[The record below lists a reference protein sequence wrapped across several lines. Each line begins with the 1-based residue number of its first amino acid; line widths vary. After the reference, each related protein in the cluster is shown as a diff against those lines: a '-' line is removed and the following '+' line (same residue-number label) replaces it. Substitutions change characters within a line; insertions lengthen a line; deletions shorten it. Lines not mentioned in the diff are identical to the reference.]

1 MKLKPGPRLRTILLS
16 AILLSTIF
24 LSICLQSRDSA
35 RAEELVAP
43 DRIGRAEAPKSF
55 SFRLLTVHSNN
66 NAEPKFAAGMA
77 ALYEKYARHHPDWR
91 VSIQLMS
98 LQIPQE
104 HARLLEQARN
114 GTAPDCSAVDS
125 FEVPLFIHQ
134 GVLKPIEQYFTRE
147 EIDDLFPFIR
157 PIVSDADGH
166 IYAWWWTTD
175 LRLLY
180 RNTALVPDAP
190 QTWGEVRDAAV
201 TAKRKAGPGVD
212 GLLFNGGRN
221 ETTMIDFLPQFWAQG
236 GKLVDET
243 GNPVFGQEPNRTYL
257 LNAIAYYR
265 DLIKSGASPAR
276 VASIGNYDDLTA
288 AAIAGSTALMVNG
301 DWAVGQMQVAM
312 KPEAFATW
320 AISMLPGPTADRRS
334 TASGGWTFV
343 SFSNDP
349 EKQRA
354 CMDLVRE
361 VYMGPANEILKRLP
375 TSQAAFDSMPMFRSE
390 TYLQIRQYLKQG
402 QARPGFPI
410 YTEISNQLQIAIS
423 GVLAGT
429 LTAEAAVDEAAAQ
442 VAKAAARRR

>member
-1 MKLKPGPRLRTILLS
+1 MRLKAGLRLS
-16 AILLSTIF
+16 AALLIG
-24 LSICLQSRDSA
+24 CLRGLDIA
-35 RAEELVAP
+35 RAEDLVGP
-43 DRIGRAEAPKSF
+43 DRIGRTDAPKSF
-55 SFRLLTVHSNN
+55 SFRVLTVHSNS

-77 ALYEKYARHHPDWR
+77 ALYEKYARNHPDWR
-91 VSIQLMS
+91 VNIELMS

-134 GVLKPIEQYFTRE
+134 GVLKPIEQYFNAQ
-147 EIDDLFPFIR
+147 EIDDLFPYVR
-157 PIVSDADGH
+157 PIVSDSAGH

-190 QTWGEVRDAAV
+190 ETWKQTTEAALA
-201 TAKRKAGPGVD
+201 AKQKAGPGVD

-221 ETTMIDFLPQFWAQG
+221 ETTMIDFLPLFWAQG
-236 GKLVDET
+236 GKLVDDA
-243 GNPVFGQEPNRTYL
+243 GAPVFGQEPNRTYL
-257 LNAIAYYR
+257 LKAIAHYQE
-265 DLIKSGASPAR
+265 LIKSGASPAR
-276 VASIGNYDDLTA
+276 VASISNYDDLTA
-288 AAIAGSTALMVNG
+288 AAIGGTTAMMVNG
-301 DWAVGQMQVAM
+301 DWALGQMQAAM
-312 KPEAFATW
+312 KPDAFGKW
-320 AISMLPGPTADRRS
+320 AISMPPGPSADQRS

-343 SFSNDP
+343 SFSKDT
-349 EKQRA
+349 EKVKA

-361 VYMGPANEILKRLP
+361 VYMGQANEVLQRLP
-375 TSQAAFDSMPMFRSE
+375 TRQSEFESMPLFRSGV
-390 TYLQIRQYLKQG
+390 YLPIKDYLKKG

-429 LTAEAAVDEAAAQ
+429 LTAEAAVSDA
-442 VAKAAARRR
+442 VAHVDKATARRQ

>member
-1 MKLKPGPRLRTILLS
+1 MRLYPGLRLS
-16 AILLSTIF
+16 AALLIG
-24 LSICLQSRDSA
+24 CLRWLNIA
-35 RAEELVAP
+35 HAEDLVGP
-43 DRIGRAEAPKSF
+43 DRIGRADAPKSF
-55 SFRLLTVHSNN
+55 SFRVLTVHSNS

-77 ALYEKYARHHPDWR
+77 GLYEKYARNHPDWR
-91 VSIQLMS
+91 VSIELMS

-134 GVLKPIEQYFTRE
+134 GVLKPIERYFTTQ
-147 EIDDLFPFIR
+147 EIDDLFPYVR
-157 PIVSDADGH
+157 PIVSDSEGH

-190 QTWGEVRDAAV
+190 ETWKQTTEAAV
-201 TAKRKAGPGVD
+201 AARQKAGPGVD

-221 ETTMIDFLPQFWAQG
+221 ETTMIDFLPLFWAQG
-236 GKLVDET
+236 GKLVDD
-243 GNPVFGQEPNRTYL
+243 GGAPVFGQEPNRSYL
-257 LNAIAYYR
+257 LNAIAYYQA
-265 DLIKSGASPAR
+265 LIKSGASPAR
-276 VASIGNYDDLTA
+276 VASISNYDDLTA
-288 AAIAGSTALMVNG
+288 AAIGGTTAMMVNG
-301 DWAVGQMQVAM
+301 DWALGQMQAAM
-312 KPEAFATW
+312 KPDVFAKW
-320 AISMLPGPTADRRS
+320 AISMPPGPVADQRS

-343 SFSNDP
+343 SFSKDP
-349 EKQRA
+349 EKVKA

-361 VYMGPANEILKRLP
+361 VYMGAANEVLQRLP
-375 TSQAAFDSMPMFRSE
+375 TRQSEFDAMPLLRSE
-390 TYLQIRQYLKQG
+390 PYLPIKQFLKRG

-429 LTAEAAVDEAAAQ
+429 LTADTAVSEAVAQ
-442 VAKAAARRR
+442 VTKAAARRQ

>member
-1 MKLKPGPRLRTILLS
+1 MKLKPGPRWCANLLSVVLSS
-16 AILLSTIF
+16 AILS
-24 LSICLQSRDSA
+24 SIGLRSLDSA
-35 RAEELVAP
+35 RADELVAP
-43 DRIGRAEAPKSF
+43 DRIGRAEASKSF
-55 SFRLLTVHSNN
+55 SFRVLTVHSNN
-66 NAEPKFAAGMA
+66 NAEPTFAAGMT
-77 ALYEKYARHHPDWR
+77 ALYDKYARNHPDWR

-134 GVLKPIEQYFTRE
+134 GVLKPIEQYFTSQ

-157 PIVSDADGH
+157 PIVSDAEGH

-180 RNTALVPDAP
+180 RNTALVSEAP
-190 QTWGEVRDAAV
+190 QTWSETRDAAV
-201 TAKRKAGPGVD
+201 AARQKAGPGFD

-221 ETTMIDFLPQFWAQG
+221 ETTMIDLLPQFWAQG
-236 GKLVDET
+236 GKLVDDA

-257 LNAIAYYR
+257 LNAMAYYR

-288 AAIAGSTALMVNG
+288 AAIAGSTAMMVNG
-301 DWAVGQMQVAM
+301 DWAMGQMQAAM
-312 KPEAFATW
+312 KPETFANW
-320 AISMLPGPTADRRS
+320 AISMLPGPSADQRS

-343 SFSNDP
+343 SFSSDP
-349 EKQRA
+349 EKQKA

-361 VYMGPANEILKRLP
+361 VYMGPANEALKRLP
-375 TSQAAFDSMPMFRSE
+375 TRQSDFDSMPMFRSE
-390 TYLQIRQYLKQG
+390 TYLQIRQYLKKG

-410 YTEISNQLQIAIS
+410 YTEISNRLQIAIS

-442 VAKAAARRR
+442 VAKAAARHQ